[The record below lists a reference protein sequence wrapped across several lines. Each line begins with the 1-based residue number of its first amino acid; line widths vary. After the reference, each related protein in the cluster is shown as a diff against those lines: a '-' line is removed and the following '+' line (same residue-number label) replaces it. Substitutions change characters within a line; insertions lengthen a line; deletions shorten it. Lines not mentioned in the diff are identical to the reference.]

1 MKKKRVASYIKLRTQ
16 ICNLL
21 YKVLICS
28 FIVKVTT
35 KSLEKKEAAREARRK
50 RSSSTLSMRKIKE
63 TPPSYHITFGDKI
76 ESRKSMKEGNK
87 VRTQRYTAFS
97 WAPCS
102 LML

>member
-1 MKKKRVASYIKLRTQ
+1 
-16 ICNLL
+16 
-21 YKVLICS
+21 
-28 FIVKVTT
+28 
-35 KSLEKKEAAREARRK
+35 
-50 RSSSTLSMRKIKE
+50 MRKIKE